1 MGPGTL
7 IGGGTER
14 PSGRAGLI
22 RWSGEHVPEAAATQ
36 SSPAGCEAGGWA
48 QVVSSLVFHHI
59 HCGLRRLLRSTL
71 PAVLW
76 VSLIGVPLR
85 WWVGVPLRRW
95 GSHRPHWP
103 HWLLWIRWVWG
114 CWPGARIRWR
124 VLWVHREPGDAPL
137 TQHLGERQTDLCVF
151 QGSLV
156 WSGLQSK
163 FQDSQGYTEKPCLK
177 K

>member
-1 MGPGTL
+1 M
-7 IGGGTER
+7 
-14 PSGRAGLI
+14 
-22 RWSGEHVPEAAATQ
+22 
-36 SSPAGCEAGGWA
+36 
-48 QVVSSLVFHHI
+48 VFHHI

-137 TQHLGERQTDLCVF
+137 CSTKQPLADPVPTEEDWTGLRQQRRTCREPLSRSGAPDVTRASCAGSPESPDLPGNARGGGTKRGRCHSASPPPPLCITLGT
-151 QGSLV
+151 
-156 WSGLQSK
+156 
-163 FQDSQGYTEKPCLK
+163 
-177 K
+177 